1 MDTTFFTPCDVNTSN
16 IHYLRKELALTPE
29 NVVIIMISR
38 MLHAKGVAEYVAAAR
53 QTKTL
58 HPQAVFLL
66 VGPSDPH
73 NPSAV
78 PLAQLEAWSAAG
90 DVRYCGRRDDIK
102 DLLALSDL
110 VVFPSYYREGIP
122 KVLLEAAA
130 MAKPIITTDIPGCR
144 DVVTHNR
151 TGLLVP
157 PRDIPQLSEAMS
169 TLLLDPQLR
178 TRLGAAARIRITTRF
193 DISYVVEK
201 TASKYSELLGTR
213 RKM

>member
-1 MDTTFFTPCDVNTSN
+1 
-16 IHYLRKELALTPE
+16 
-29 NVVIIMISR
+29 

-66 VGPSDPH
+66 VGPSDPN

-78 PLAQLEAWSAAG
+78 PVAQLEAWSAAG
-90 DVRYCGRRDDIK
+90 AVRYCGRRDDIK

-157 PRDIPQLSEAMS
+157 PRDVPHLSEAIS
-169 TLLLDPQLR
+169 TLLLDQQLR

-193 DISYVVEK
+193 DISYVVDK

-213 RKM
+213 RKL